1 MANADTS
8 AQPVLAAAR
17 FGRRSS
23 RGVLFG
29 LSRLRLATVA
39 GAFVIGAS
47 PVWGSA
53 LLVAYVSVQGPLAGG
68 VGTGGGE
75 VVVAQGA
82 WAAPLS
88 DAPDEAPSSRHVGPA
103 WRYGP
108 VAGAGR

>member
-1 MANADTS
+1 VANADTS

-39 GAFVIGAS
+39 GAFVFGAS

-53 LLVAYVSVQGPLAGG
+53 LLVAYVPVSRVRLCGRAVMSVRARS
-68 VGTGGGE
+68 
-75 VVVAQGA
+75 
-82 WAAPLS
+82 LS
-88 DAPDEAPSSRHVGPA
+88 HG
-103 WRYGP
+103 
-108 VAGAGR
+108 